1 MFAVRQLC
9 LPRWLSMKWMVLVM
23 AGAALTLPAVSQQ
36 TKPKQ
41 GTSGKNHTAILQ
53 SEGGSFAIEGPK
65 DWVADRRVGRRLGV
79 CCVYYPKG
87 SWNTAETVIYPNVV
101 SKRPGQTTLQ
111 ELMDLDLARFRKDN
125 PGMSYVDGDIPFKG
139 RTAKLRY
146 FHGVNQGSSEAVAYI
161 DEEKIIALVVLSS
174 KTEKGLVEAL
184 PLLLGVLETYSYGAK
199 AVGGN

>member
-1 MFAVRQLC
+1 MNC
-9 LPRWLSMKWMVLVM
+9 LVHVMV
-23 AGAALTLPAVSQQ
+23 AAALTLPAVSQQ

-41 GTSGKNHTAILQ
+41 GKDGKNHTVILQ

-65 DWVADRRVGRRLGV
+65 DWIADRKVGRRLGV

-87 SWNTAETVIYPNVV
+87 SWDTAETIMYPNIVT
-101 SKRPGQTTLQ
+101 KGPGQATLR
-111 ELMDLDLARFRKDN
+111 ELMDSDLAKFRKDN
-125 PGMSYVDGDIPFKG
+125 PGMSYVDGDIPFNG
-139 RTAKLRY
+139 RNAKLRY
-146 FHGVNQGSSEAVAYI
+146 FHGVNQGSAEAVAYI

-199 AVGGN
+199 AVGAN